1 MAEVIL
7 FHHAQGLTKGL
18 IALAD
23 ELRDSG
29 HTVHTPDLYE
39 GRTFETLDEGVSH
52 AKETGFG
59 KVTERGVRAVEG
71 LPPELVYVGISLG
84 VVPAQQL
91 AQTRDGAQGALLVS
105 ACLPSSEFGST
116 WPASVPLQIH
126 GKEADPEFANEW
138 DLPAARALVDEA
150 TNAELF
156 LYPGEQH
163 LFVDGSLDAYDG
175 DAATLFKQRVLE
187 FLGAGVAGQGANKS
201 K

>member
-1 MAEVIL
+1 MAEVVL
-7 FHHAQGLTKGL
+7 FHHAQGLTDGL

-23 ELRDSG
+23 ELRDYG
-29 HTVHTPDLYE
+29 HIVHTPDLYG
-39 GRTFETLDEGVSH
+39 GRTFKTLDEGVAH
-52 AKETGFG
+52 AKEIGFG
-59 KVTERGVRAVEG
+59 EVTERGVRAVEG
-71 LPPELVYVGISLG
+71 LPAQLVYMGISLG
-84 VVPAQQL
+84 VVPAQRL

-116 WPASVPLQIH
+116 WPTTVPLQIH

-150 TNAELF
+150 AKAELF

-163 LFVDGSLDAYDG
+163 LFVDGSLDAFDA
-175 DAATLFKQRVLE
+175 DAAALFKQRVSQ
-187 FLGAGVAGQGANKS
+187 FLVQEALADKS